1 MNKHGNLSVKE
12 DGGGNRSIT
21 GKFFQGAIPSPDS
34 MKEYKEVDP
43 SIPLRLIQ
51 WTEDESKHRRR
62 IEHKYANQSFAT
74 ILIGYITGLFALCL
88 IAFLAYLFMKEKH
101 AAEGKWIA
109 LSMAGVISVFV
120 IRRAVSINK
129 KEIDS

>member
-12 DGGGNRSIT
+12 EEGGNRSIT
-21 GKFFQGAIPSPDS
+21 GKFFQGAIPSPES
-34 MKEYKEVDP
+34 MKEYQEVDP
-43 SIPLRLIQ
+43 SIPLRLIK

-74 ILIGYITGLFALCL
+74 ILIGYITGLIALCL
-88 IAFLAYLFMKEKH
+88 IAFLAYLFMKEGH

-120 IRRAVSINK
+120 IRRAVSSNK
-129 KEIDS
+129 KDKDS